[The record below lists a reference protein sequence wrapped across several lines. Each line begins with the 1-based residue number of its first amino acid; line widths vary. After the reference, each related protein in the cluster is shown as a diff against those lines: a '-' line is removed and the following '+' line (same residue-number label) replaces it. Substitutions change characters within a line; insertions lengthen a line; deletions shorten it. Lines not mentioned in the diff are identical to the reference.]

1 MKGLQ
6 NRISELLAAK
16 KQNASWLAYR
26 LNVSRAYV
34 SRVVRGK
41 LRPGVA
47 AAMRIARCLGKP
59 VEEVFQLAEEESNV
73 IPSFQ
78 PISRRASV
86 RAGDENN
93 TAEINK
99 HKQK

>member
-6 NRISELLAAK
+6 NRIGELLAAK

-26 LNVSRAYV
+26 LKVSRAYV

-41 LRPGVA
+41 LQPGVGA
-47 AAMRIARCLGKP
+47 AIGIARCLGKP
-59 VEEVFQLAEEESNV
+59 VEEVFHLAEEGTKE
-73 IPSFQ
+73 IRPFE

-86 RAGDENN
+86 RGGDSIN

-99 HKQK
+99 HKQR